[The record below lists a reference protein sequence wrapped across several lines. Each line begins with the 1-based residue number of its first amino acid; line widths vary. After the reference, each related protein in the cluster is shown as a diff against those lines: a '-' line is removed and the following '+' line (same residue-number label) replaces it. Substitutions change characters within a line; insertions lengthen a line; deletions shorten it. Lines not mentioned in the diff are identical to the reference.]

1 MEFLIKSLFFQ
12 LLINNF
18 IFIFHFFAAISR
30 EENDETTNNHN
41 HHGHNRSNNKMPY
54 NGYSEEYLDRL
65 ETNGNIPADKSFNKR
80 KFHRSLCYYMYDY
93 VLLNVH

>member
-1 MEFLIKSLFFQ
+1 M
-12 LLINNF
+12 
-18 IFIFHFFAAISR
+18 FAAISR

-80 KFHRSLCYYMYDY
+80 KFMFT
-93 VLLNVH
+93 